1 MGSTPAVSTKGSLW
15 GAFFVLTGGAN
26 PKGSITA
33 QGESRGQIY
42 LSMTEP
48 QPELLGKAEQPPA
61 VFFTQKNARVDFS
74 NRTFHKESYSNE
86 PQITSCR
93 PCPWTDPWQELPA
106 SVPSFR

>member
-48 QPELLGKAEQPPA
+48 QLELLGKAEQPPA
-61 VFFTQKNARVDFS
+61 GRC
-74 NRTFHKESYSNE
+74 NRSGVASRREGALSLRKK
-86 PQITSCR
+86 R
-93 PCPWTDPWQELPA
+93 PVQGTGRP
-106 SVPSFR
+106 